1 MKQIFLFAAG
11 IMLAHAAFAQ
21 ELVKIETR
29 PGVTQSF
36 FIPNMGKRKP
46 DAGALLLSGGG
57 GNINLRHED
66 GGIKF
71 RGGNF
76 LPRSRAEFI
85 RNGIVPVL
93 IDNPSD
99 QAGKGMS
106 DEFRRSAEHAID
118 MRAVLAEVKK
128 RYPELPV
135 FLVGTSRSTI
145 SVANL
150 AVVMD
155 TEIAGLVLSSSV
167 FYAGGGRVPQPLL
180 LAFNWSAITRP
191 LLLVHHVDDQCRA
204 APYEEAERLGRRF
217 ALITVRGGKRAES
230 RPCDP
235 LSAHGFFGKEA
246 QTVEAI
252 AGWMLGRTF
261 ARDIQ

>member
-1 MKQIFLFAAG
+1 LKHLFLFAAG
-11 IMLAHAAFAQ
+11 IALAHAAFAQ

-36 FIPNMGKRKP
+36 LIPNVGKRQP
-46 DAGALLLSGGG
+46 DAAALLLAGGG

-66 GGIKF
+66 GAITF
-71 RGGNF
+71 RRGNF
-76 LPRSRAEFI
+76 LPRSRGEFI
-85 RNGIVPVL
+85 RNGILPVL

-99 QAGKGMS
+99 QAGKAMS

-118 MRAVLAEVKK
+118 MRAVRAELKK

-135 FLVGTSRSTI
+135 FLAGTSRSTI

-150 AVVMD
+150 AAVMD
-155 TEIAGLVLSSSV
+155 TEIAGVVLSSSV
-167 FYAGGGRVPQPLL
+167 FYAGGARVPSPLL
-180 LAFNWSAITRP
+180 LAFNWSAIKVP
-191 LLLVHHVDDQCRA
+191 LLFVHHVDDQCRA

-230 RPCDP
+230 GPCDP
-235 LSAHGFFGKEA
+235 LSAHGFFGKEPE
-246 QTVEAI
+246 TVAAI
-252 AGWMLGRTF
+252 AAWMLARPF
-261 ARDIQ
+261 AREIQ